1 MLGFSSSL
9 RLLLS
14 PLLLLLLLLLLLCCS
29 PAAAEGA
36 PLQPHGAPERVLS
49 FLRPWGPF
57 AAHQFPVQQQQL
69 LQQQQQQRQ
78 QLQQQQ
84 SPKMLRSLLRL
95 ASAKGP
101 LQLSI
106 EKKLTEQLAPE
117 FLEVINESA
126 AHKGHFSNPD
136 PNAPETHFLVRIRS
150 SSFSGKTLL
159 QQHREV
165 YAALKEELQQG
176 VHALSIQSEAFE
188 K

>member
-14 PLLLLLLLLLLLCCS
+14 PLLLLLLLLCCS

-36 PLQPHGAPERVLS
+36 PLQQRGAPERVLS

-57 AAHQFPVQQQQL
+57 AAHQLPVQL
-69 LQQQQQQRQ
+69 HQQQQQRRQ

-84 SPKMLRSLLRL
+84 PPKMLRSFLRL

-106 EKKLTEQLAPE
+106 EKKLMEQLAPE

-126 AHKGHFSNPD
+126 AHKGHLGNPD